1 MFRKLPLLLLFCCI
15 ASAATAQLNVQ
26 WVARYTT
33 AGNNIDR
40 ARAMTLDAS
49 GNSVITGTSWNGN
62 NFDIVT
68 TKFDAAGNLVWTT
81 SFNGAGNDFDEA
93 RAVTTDTAG
102 NIIVTGTTA
111 TTASNYDIAIL
122 KYNPAGNLIWDTT
135 YNGPGNNYD
144 EPNDIITDNAGN
156 IYLTGGSD
164 GAGSGA
170 DIITLALSPAGTQ
183 LWAVRYTGSGA
194 NIDAGK
200 AIARDTAGNIYITG
214 TTRTNSVN
222 NQDVITIKYNAAGV
236 QQWFIRFNGPGSV
249 YDEGTDIAVNDTG
262 GIFVCGYVR
271 ALVGVTNYD
280 YITLAYSTSGALLWQ
295 QSVNGAGNEND
306 RANSI
311 AITPFGKIAVTGRT
325 LGTGA
330 TVEDCTTILYDA
342 VTGAQLWI
350 KTFDGAA
357 VNYDEGRKVISDSLG
372 NVFVTGYAFTTG
384 QSNNY
389 LLLEYDSTGNEML
402 RERWNGSGNNS
413 DQAYS
418 IGIDTLGNVYLGG
431 MSRGA
436 GTGEDFAVVKF
447 CRLEANAGADTAVC
461 QGASVQLNASA
472 SFGGIDSVWWVPAS
486 GLSNPNIANPVATPT
501 ASTCYVAYIRNIYGC
516 INADTVCITLFP
528 LPVPE
533 ITANGPLSFC
543 IGNQVTLTAQDT
555 VGGTVTYNWNTG
567 DTTQSI
573 VADTSGIYTVT
584 VVNSNSCT
592 SQNQVT
598 VTVNPLP
605 VVSAGNDVSFCSSTN
620 VTLCATGAANYN
632 WSPAFG
638 LSDTTIA
645 CPVAGPTQSTTY
657 MVTGTDVNGCEDT
670 DTVSV
675 ILYPF
680 PGVPVITQ
688 NVAVLTCSAASTYQ
702 WYFNNTPIPGATSQS
717 YTPTQNGAYYVVI
730 TDINGCTSFSS
741 TFSLADV
748 GVQEFANQLI
758 NVYPNPS
765 PGEFIISTDLQG
777 QDAVLEVT
785 AADGRLVY
793 SRTIAA
799 AGATTINT
807 QLNAVE
813 SGVYM
818 ITVRLGNGSV
828 MHSRIIIE

>member
-1 MFRKLPLLLLFCCI
+1 MLRKLPLLLLFCFI
-15 ASAATAQLNVQ
+15 ASTATAQLNVQ

-40 ARAMTLDAS
+40 ARAMTLDAN
-49 GNSVITGTSWNGN
+49 GNSVITGTSWNGS

-68 TKFDAAGNLVWTT
+68 TKFDASGNLVWTA
-81 SFNGAGNDFDEA
+81 SYNGAGNDFDEA
-93 RAVTTDTAG
+93 RAITTDTAG
-102 NIIVTGTTA
+102 NIIVAGTSAA
-111 TTASNYDIAIL
+111 TPTNYNIAVI
-122 KYNPAGNLIWDTT
+122 KYDPAGNLLWDTI

-144 EPNDIITDNAGN
+144 EPNDIITDSTGT
-156 IYLTGGSD
+156 IYITGSSD

-170 DIITLALSPAGTQ
+170 DIVTIAYSPAGAQ
-183 LWAVRYTGSGA
+183 LWATRYTGGGA

-200 AIARDTAGNIYITG
+200 GIALDTAGNVYITG
-214 TTRTNSVN
+214 TTRTSSAN

-249 YDEGTDIAVNDTG
+249 YDEGSDIAVNDTG

-280 YITLAYSTSGALLWQ
+280 YITLAYSASGALLWQ
-295 QSVNGAGNEND
+295 QSINGAGNEND

-330 TVEDCTTILYDA
+330 TAEDCTTILYDA
-342 VTGAQLWI
+342 ATGAQQWI

-357 VNYDEGRKVISDSLG
+357 VNYDEGRKIISDSLG
-372 NVFVTGYAFTTG
+372 NIFVTGYAFTTA

-389 LLLEYDSTGNEML
+389 LLLQYDSTGNELL

-418 IGIDTLGNVYLGG
+418 IGIDTLGSIYLGG

-447 CRLEANAGADTAVC
+447 CRLEANAGTDTTVC
-461 QGASVQLNASA
+461 QGASVQLNASS

-486 GLSNPNIANPVATPT
+486 GLSNPNIANPIATPT
-501 ASTCYVAYIRNIYGC
+501 ANTCYVAYIRNIHGC
-516 INADTVCITLFP
+516 INADTVCITLTPFS
-528 LPVPE
+528 LPE

-555 VGGTVTYNWNTG
+555 TGSTVNYNWSTG

-573 VADTSGIYTVT
+573 TVDTSGTYTVT
-584 VVNSNSCT
+584 VISTLNCT
-592 SQNQVT
+592 SQNQLT

-632 WSPAFG
+632 WAPAFG
-638 LSDTTIA
+638 LSDSTIA
-645 CPVAGPTQSTTY
+645 CPVAGPTQTTTY
-657 MVTGTDVNGCEDT
+657 IVTGTDTNGCADT

-675 ILYPF
+675 TLFPF
-680 PGVPVITQ
+680 AGVPVITQ
-688 NVAVLTCSAASTYQ
+688 NVSVLTSSAASTYQ
-702 WYFNNTPIPGATSQS
+702 WYFNNTLIP
-717 YTPTQNGAYYVVI
+717 
-730 TDINGCTSFSS
+730 
-741 TFSLADV
+741 
-748 GVQEFANQLI
+748 
-758 NVYPNPS
+758 
-765 PGEFIISTDLQG
+765 
-777 QDAVLEVT
+777 
-785 AADGRLVY
+785 
-793 SRTIAA
+793 
-799 AGATTINT
+799 
-807 QLNAVE
+807 
-813 SGVYM
+813 
-818 ITVRLGNGSV
+818 
-828 MHSRIIIE
+828 